1 MLAVTCRVLHPFGV
15 PKYGNQS
22 GIGCL
27 RVVATRDFELSMNLA
42 RRSITQTSPVQ
53 IFNTQFDADCQI
65 FTTVTPVGFAVYQA
79 WPLKLLRKRE
89 LNGGT
94 LAAAVPCHTSSLL
107 FLLGG
112 GRSPLYPPN
121 KVILWDDVAGVE
133 VAELEFREK
142 VGGLACRRGWL
153 AVALRRRV
161 VVFEVHETVIRR
173 GEYDTCDNPRGV
185 LAMAT
190 GPYATLLAIPG
201 RQMGHVQ
208 LVQLPPC
215 RPPEP
220 LGPPP
225 PLRPAKPST
234 STVRHSV
241 SIIAAHESP
250 LTTLSVTPSGR
261 LVATTSLRG
270 TLVRIWETSNGKLL
284 KEFRRG
290 SDKAEIY
297 GVAFRPDEKEVA
309 VWSDKGTIHVFSLT
323 LAGGSNR
330 QSSLSPLAPFL
341 PLPKYFDSQWSYAQY
356 RIPAQAAH
364 ISLSSTSS
372 VRSPATDLAADE
384 KCVVGWIKVPAKT
397 EESVQEYQLVALTYS
412 GGWYRLSLPLKGPLV
427 NHSNVSD
434 VPQDPHHRVSST
446 SRQRTSSVSS
456 INSLPDRGKGKQRD
470 KGRDSHDLILEEYR
484 KYGRWD
490 GWG

>member
-1 MLAVTCRVLHPFGV
+1 
-15 PKYGNQS
+15 
-22 GIGCL
+22 
-27 RVVATRDFELSMNLA
+27 MNLA
-42 RRSITQTSPVQ
+42 RHSITPSSPVH
-53 IFNTQFDADCQI
+53 IFNAQFDADCEI
-65 FTTVTPVGFAVYQA
+65 FTTVTPAGFAVYQT

-89 LNGGT
+89 LSGGT
-94 LAAAVPCHTSSLL
+94 LAAVVPCHTSSLL

-121 KVILWDDVAGVE
+121 KVILWDDAAGTE

-142 VGGLACRRGWL
+142 VGGLTCRRGWL
-153 AVALRRRV
+153 GVALRRRV

-190 GPYATLLAIPG
+190 APYATLLVIPG

-215 RPPEP
+215 KPPEP

-225 PLRPAKPST
+225 PIPPSKPPPSLAKHP
-234 STVRHSV
+234 V

-250 LTTLSVTPSGR
+250 LTTLSVTSSGR

-270 TLVRIWETSNGKLL
+270 TLVRIWEAQSGKLL

-297 GVAFRPDEKEVA
+297 GVAFRHDEKEVA
-309 VWSDKGTIHVFSLT
+309 VWSDKGTVHVFSLAPT
-323 LAGGSNR
+323 GGSNR
-330 QSSLSPLAPFL
+330 QSSLSPLSPFL

-364 ISLSSTSS
+364 ISLTSTSF
-372 VRSPATDLAADE
+372 VRSPGTDLAADE
-384 KCVVGWIKVPAKT
+384 KCVVGWIKVPSPAQ
-397 EESVQEYQLVALTYS
+397 EPIHEYQLIALTYS
-412 GGWYRLSLPLKGPLV
+412 GGWYRLSLPLKGPYTQP
-427 NHSNVSD
+427 SNQGGGILSESPKAASVARRRTPSISSITSVSD
-434 VPQDPHHRVSST
+434 K
-446 SRQRTSSVSS
+446 
-456 INSLPDRGKGKQRD
+456 GKGKERERD
-470 KGRDSHDLILEEYR
+470 RKDSRDLVLEEYR